1 MSSSGFFVVIKWI
14 KSIELK
20 PRVLKVECEWRGQ
33 TIGTLSTRTGE
44 DDDGFPEVKFLL
56 GRALRM
62 SQRLHHPV
70 LPRIRREV
78 ECFAVLSGRDYLLG
92 FMTLKPPSTCTP

>member
-44 DDDGFPEVKFLL
+44 DDDGFPEVKLLL

-70 LPRIRREV
+70 L
-78 ECFAVLSGRDYLLG
+78 ECFAVVPERDYLLG
-92 FMTLKPPSTCTP
+92 FLTLEPPSICSL

>member
-1 MSSSGFFVVIKWI
+1 MNAISAKGLRLPHTL
-14 KSIELK
+14 E
-20 PRVLKVECEWRGQ
+20 
-33 TIGTLSTRTGE
+33 TLSTRTGE
-44 DDDGFPEVKFLL
+44 DDDGFPEVKLVL

-78 ECFAVLSGRDYLLG
+78 ECFAVVPERDYLLG
-92 FMTLKPPSTCTP
+92 FLTLEPPSICTL

>member
-1 MSSSGFFVVIKWI
+1 MACLAFLSFALGTHTYFA
-14 KSIELK
+14 
-20 PRVLKVECEWRGQ
+20 PYPHTHPPHTNPPTPTPAARVK
-33 TIGTLSTRTGE
+33 
-44 DDDGFPEVKFLL
+44 DDDGFPEVKLLL

-78 ECFAVLSGRDYLLG
+78 ECFAVVPERDYLLG
-92 FMTLKPPSTCTP
+92 FLTLEPPSICTL